1 METIVKKLYEAM
13 FLVDSTKAVE
23 FEATIK
29 AIKDI
34 LEKAKVEI
42 VSIKKWDERK
52 LAYKVKGAA
61 RGTYILVY
69 FKADGSTIAQ
79 IERDVQLSENIL
91 RVLIL
96 TAEHMTQENVEKET
110 PIAAV
115 ERQQQAAAKAAEEK
129 AALRAEKAAQ
139 AEQAAKEA
147 QEAAQEIKAEKE
159 NNENDDTDSNKKEE
173 AESDEPKNSDQKDS
187 DVVEEP
193 PVEEENKE
201 EEKE

>member
-23 FEATIK
+23 FDATIK
-29 AIKDI
+29 AIESI
-34 LEKAKVEI
+34 LKKAEVEI
-42 VSIKKWDERK
+42 ISIKKWDERK

-69 FKADGSTIAQ
+69 FNADGSTISQ

-96 TAEHMTQENVEKET
+96 TAEHMTSEDVEKET
-110 PIAAV
+110 PIAVV
-115 ERQQQAAAKAAEEK
+115 ERLQQQAAKAAEEK
-129 AALRAEKAAQ
+129 AALRAEQ
-139 AEQAAKEA
+139 AEIAA
-147 QEAAQEIKAEKE
+147 QEAKVKAEKE
-159 NNENDDTDSNKKEE
+159 KSESEEAESGKKEE
-173 AESDEPKNSDQKDS
+173 AESDEQKDS
-187 DVVEEP
+187 DQQDAAAAEEP
-193 PVEEENKE
+193 PVVEEEDKD

>member
-69 FKADGSTIAQ
+69 FKADGSTITQ

-96 TAEHMTQENVEKET
+96 TAEHMTPEDLEKET
-110 PIAAV
+110 PSAAV
-115 ERQQQAAAKAAEEK
+115 ERQQQQAAKAAEEK
-129 AALRAEKAAQ
+129 AALRAEKAEQ
-139 AEQAAKEA
+139 AEKAAKEA
-147 QEAAQEIKAEKE
+147 QAEKE
-159 NNENDDTDSNKKEE
+159 NNESDESDSDNKEE
-173 AESDEPKNSDQKDS
+173 AKSDEPKDSGQKDS